1 MGLVWDC
8 EITRYNWKYLVLN
21 HPKKCDLFDP
31 KKIFW
36 HDQIYRCQGPS
47 KLMDP
52 AVPSE
57 GVYDWGMKYRG
68 VKYLLRKYLGF
79 LKSWL
84 IPKSP

>member
-1 MGLVWDC
+1 
-8 EITRYNWKYLVLN
+8 
-21 HPKKCDLFDP
+21 
-31 KKIFW
+31 
-36 HDQIYRCQGPS
+36 
-47 KLMDP
+47 MDP

-79 LKSWL
+79 LKSWR